1 MSTSVTPSEEIVK
14 SRVHAIAGSFSLTL
28 ITLFFTSSVVV
39 ELAGDHGA
47 IATVKQWILY
57 GVAVLIPSM
66 MITGGTGRAMI
77 GRRRAPVLRGKQ
89 RRMIAAAVIGIT
101 ILIPCAIILQ
111 RLAAAGDFG
120 ATFSVIQGI
129 ELAGGAVNI
138 TLLALNVRSG
148 MLLTGRIR
156 RRKPSKVSVA

>member
-1 MSTSVTPSEEIVK
+1 VK
-14 SRVHAIAGSFSLTL
+14 SRVHAIAGSVSLTL
-28 ITLFFTSSVVV
+28 ITLFFTSSIVV
-39 ELAGDHGA
+39 ELVGDHGA

-66 MITGGTGRAMI
+66 MITGGTGRAMMI
-77 GRRRAPVLRGKQ
+77 KRRRAPALRVKQ

-111 RLAAAGDFG
+111 RLAATGDFG

-129 ELAGGAVNI
+129 ELVGGAVNI
-138 TLLALNVRSG
+138 VLLALNVRSG

-156 RRKPSKVSVA
+156 RKPSKVSVA